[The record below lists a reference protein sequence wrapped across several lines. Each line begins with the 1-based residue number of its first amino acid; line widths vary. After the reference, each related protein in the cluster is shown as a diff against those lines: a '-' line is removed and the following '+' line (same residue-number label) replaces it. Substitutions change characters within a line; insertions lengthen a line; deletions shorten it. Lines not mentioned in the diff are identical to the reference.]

1 MKIQIL
7 ISNVFDIPA
16 DILLVQSNIHKP
28 CEKPTS
34 LMSQTFT
41 LAGEKFKKKFDF
53 ETKEGRL
60 AYGDVLI
67 MKPENLSDRFMTV
80 CVGFPGTGNPESFD
94 IMLKNLFS
102 YGYGLAGNLKRKVSI
117 SAPPVGTNVG
127 GLSLEEFMKGLN
139 ERFSML
145 KETGNYRRF
154 ETFSLAAKNQEQKEL
169 LESLLQFNVINDF

>member
-1 MKIQIL
+1 MKIQVI

-41 LAGEKFKKKFDF
+41 LAGEKFKIKFDF

-60 AYGDVLI
+60 AYGDVLV
-67 MKPENLSDRFMTV
+67 MTPENLSNKFISV
-80 CVGFPGTGNPESFD
+80 CVGFPGTGNPESYD
-94 IMLKNLFS
+94 LMLKNLFS
-102 YGYGLAGNLKRKVSI
+102 YGYGLAGNLKKRISI

-127 GLSLEEFMKGLN
+127 GLTMEEFMQGLN
-139 ERFSML
+139 ERFSIL
-145 KETGNYRRF
+145 KETGNFRRF
-154 ETFSLAAKNQEQKEL
+154 EVFNLAAKNQGQKEL
-169 LESLLQFNVINDF
+169 MESLLEFQIIE

>member
-1 MKIQIL
+1 MKIQVI

-41 LAGEKFKKKFDF
+41 LAGEKFKIKFDF

-60 AYGDVLI
+60 AYGDVLV
-67 MKPENLSDRFMTV
+67 MTPDNLSNKFISV
-80 CVGFPGTGNPESFD
+80 CVGFPGTGNPESYD
-94 IMLKNLFS
+94 LMLKNLFS
-102 YGYGLAGNLKRKVSI
+102 YGYGLAGNLKRRVSI

-127 GLSLEEFMKGLN
+127 GLTMEEFMQGLN

-145 KETGNYRRF
+145 KETGNFRRF
-154 ETFSLAAKNQEQKEL
+154 EVFNLAAKNQEQKEL
-169 LESLLQFNVINDF
+169 MESLLEIQIIE

>member
-1 MKIQIL
+1 MKIQVIIL
-7 ISNVFDIPA
+7 NVFDIPA

-41 LAGEKFKKKFDF
+41 LAGEKFKERFDF

-60 AYGDVLI
+60 AYGDVLV
-67 MKPENLSDRFMTV
+67 MTPENLSNKFISV
-80 CVGFPGTGNPESFD
+80 CVGFPGTGNPESYD
-94 IMLKNLFS
+94 LMLKNLFS
-102 YGYGLAGNLKRKVSI
+102 YGYGLADNLKRRVSI

-127 GLSLEEFMKGLN
+127 GLTMDEFMKGLN

-145 KETGNYRRF
+145 KETGNFRRF
-154 ETFSLAAKNQEQKEL
+154 EVFNLAAKNQEQKEL
-169 LESLLQFNVINDF
+169 MESLLEFQVID

>member
-1 MKIQIL
+1 MKIQVI

-41 LAGEKFKKKFDF
+41 LAGEKFKIKFDF

-60 AYGDVLI
+60 AYGDVLV
-67 MKPENLSDRFMTV
+67 MTPENLSNKFISV
-80 CVGFPGTGNPESFD
+80 CVGFPGTGNPESYD
-94 IMLKNLFS
+94 LMLKNLFS
-102 YGYGLAGNLKRKVSI
+102 YGYGLAGNLKRRVSI

-127 GLSLEEFMKGLN
+127 GLTMEEFMRGLN
-139 ERFSML
+139 ERVSML
-145 KETGNYRRF
+145 KETGNFRRF
-154 ETFSLAAKNQEQKEL
+154 EVFNLAAKNQEQKEL
-169 LESLLQFNVINDF
+169 MESLLEFQVIE

>member
-1 MKIQIL
+1 MKIQVI

-41 LAGEKFKKKFDF
+41 LAGEKFKIKFDF

-60 AYGDVLI
+60 AYGDVLV
-67 MKPENLSDRFMTV
+67 MTPENLSNKFISV
-80 CVGFPGTGNPESFD
+80 CVGFPGTGNPESYD
-94 IMLKNLFS
+94 LMLKNLFS
-102 YGYGLAGNLKRKVSI
+102 YGYGLAGNLKRRVSI

-127 GLSLEEFMKGLN
+127 GLTMEEFMKGLN
-139 ERFSML
+139 DRVSML
-145 KETGNYRRF
+145 KEIGNFRRF
-154 ETFSLAAKNQEQKEL
+154 EVFNLAAKNQEQKEL
-169 LESLLQFNVINDF
+169 MESLLEFQIIE

>member
-60 AYGDVLI
+60 AYGDVLV
-67 MKPENLSDRFMTV
+67 MNPENLSDKFMTV
-80 CVGFPGTGNPESFD
+80 CVGFPGTGNPESYD
-94 IMLKNLFS
+94 QMLKNLFS
-102 YGYGLAGNLKRKVSI
+102 YGYGLAGNLKRRVSI

-127 GLSLEEFMKGLN
+127 GLTIEEFMQGLN
-139 ERFSML
+139 ARVLLL

-154 ETFSLAAKNQEQKEL
+154 EVFNLAAKNQEQKEL
-169 LESLLQFNVINDF
+169 MESLLEFQNIEQ

>member
-1 MKIQIL
+1 MKIQVL

-60 AYGDVLI
+60 AYGDVLV
-67 MKPENLSDRFMTV
+67 MKPENLSDKFMTV

-102 YGYGLAGNLKRKVSI
+102 YGYGLAGNLKRRVSI

-127 GLSLEEFMKGLN
+127 GLTLEEFMKGLN

-169 LESLLQFNVINDF
+169 LEGLLEFHILEQ

>member
-1 MKIQIL
+1 MKIQVI

-41 LAGEKFKKKFDF
+41 LAGEKFKIKFDF

-60 AYGDVLI
+60 AYGDVLV
-67 MKPENLSDRFMTV
+67 MTPDNLSNKFISV
-80 CVGFPGTGNPESFD
+80 CVGFPGTGNPESYD
-94 IMLKNLFS
+94 LMLKNLFS
-102 YGYGLAGNLKRKVSI
+102 YGYGLAGNLKRRVSI

-127 GLSLEEFMKGLN
+127 GLTMEEFMQGLN

-145 KETGNYRRF
+145 KETGNFRRF
-154 ETFSLAAKNQEQKEL
+154 EVFNFAAKNQEQKEL
-169 LESLLQFNVINDF
+169 MESLLEIQIINL